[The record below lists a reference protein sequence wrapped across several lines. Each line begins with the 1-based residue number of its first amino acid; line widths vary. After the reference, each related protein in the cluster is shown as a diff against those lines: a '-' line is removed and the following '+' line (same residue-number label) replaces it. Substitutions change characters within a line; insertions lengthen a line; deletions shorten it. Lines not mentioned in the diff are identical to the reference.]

1 MLFCK
6 LFILTLAI
14 CSLTTIP
21 CHSVQLF
28 GDTVNTASR
37 METTGQPGRIHA
49 SQTTA
54 DELISSGKGDWL
66 EAREEEIVA
75 KGKGKMQTYWVS
87 PSQDNMTI
95 ITYSDESLAKDRPD
109 WLPSYLT
116 AASQEENEQKDD
128 KHQSNERV

>member
-21 CHSVQLF
+21 CHFFQLF

-54 DELISSGKGDWL
+54 DELISSGKSDWL

-87 PSQDNMTI
+87 PSQDTKTI
-95 ITYSDESLAKDRPD
+95 ATTSDESMSRVSSFRHPK
-109 WLPSYLT
+109 LP
-116 AASQEENEQKDD
+116 APQED
-128 KHQSNERV
+128 KVSGRGKTHTDEWV